1 MDLTARKL
9 MIVDDVKFTRLT
21 LSKIVGQFGRP
32 TVFEAGD
39 GESALA
45 LLQIEAAGTD
55 CVITDLDMP
64 KLDGLGLLKAIREGI
79 GGVPRDTK
87 VVLLTGHSELDL
99 VGPALQL
106 ELDGFLAKPVSRKAM
121 EACLQRL
128 FEPAAATQ
136 RASQP
141 ESAVLVTDAGGGS
154 DGERKLALTHVPAG
168 AELARD
174 ILFSN
179 GRLLLRTGTRLSER
193 GRDRLNELLTM
204 AGVPA
209 EVWIRTSP

>member
-1 MDLTARKL
+1 MAT
-9 MIVDDVKFTRLT
+9 FTLAT
-21 LSKIVGQFGRP
+21 SLAPQIPIIVGR
-32 TVFEAGD
+32 TSWVRA
-39 GESALA
+39 SI
-45 LLQIEAAGTD
+45 LLVKAA
-55 CVITDLDMP
+55 
-64 KLDGLGLLKAIREGI
+64 
-79 GGVPRDTK
+79 
-87 VVLLTGHSELDL
+87 
-99 VGPALQL
+99 
-106 ELDGFLAKPVSRKAM
+106 LAKPVSRKAM

-136 RASQP
+136 GARQP
-141 ESAVLVTDAGGGS
+141 ESAVLVTDAGGGF

-204 AGVPA
+204 AGVPT

>member
-1 MDLTARKL
+1 
-9 MIVDDVKFTRLT
+9 
-21 LSKIVGQFGRP
+21 
-32 TVFEAGD
+32 
-39 GESALA
+39 
-45 LLQIEAAGTD
+45 
-55 CVITDLDMP
+55 
-64 KLDGLGLLKAIREGI
+64 
-79 GGVPRDTK
+79 
-87 VVLLTGHSELDL
+87 
-99 VGPALQL
+99 
-106 ELDGFLAKPVSRKAM
+106 
-121 EACLQRL
+121 
-128 FEPAAATQ
+128 
-136 RASQP
+136 
-141 ESAVLVTDAGGGS
+141 VLVTDAGGGS